1 MATATEL
8 NDALASNYLLVDLQ
22 LRSWS
27 GKKTDRAAS
36 DEVIANKGA
45 SSDSGRFVKYLFAG
59 ADAELKRVQQLG
71 NSIRA
76 FVYSRTLPWST
87 NSEGAKRGDRLLA
100 APNSFEFL
108 KELNQI
114 KQEYDGSV
122 AALQYKWAERIVE
135 ATQKLGGLANS
146 DDYPDA
152 SEIPTMF
159 SVSVDLRPVPTM
171 SDFNRISV
179 PTALAEA
186 LGQRHM
192 QLAEMQVHNALDDL
206 KKRLLEQLERMAVQ
220 LSKAGNGEKTRLYD
234 SLVTNLQEL
243 VALARAMN
251 IYGNEELSNLADKI
265 EVSLL
270 QHPVEVYRNSADKAL
285 MVADAARKLAVD
297 AAIED
302 VWK

>member
-87 NSEGAKRGDRLLA
+87 NSDGAKRGDRLLA
-100 APNSFEFL
+100 APNSFDFL
-108 KELNQI
+108 KELNEI

-122 AALQYKWAERIVE
+122 SALQAKWAERIVE
-135 ATQKLGGLANS
+135 AAQKLGGLANS

-152 SEIPTMF
+152 ADIPSMF

-220 LSKAGNGEKTRLYD
+220 LSKAGSGEKTRLYD

-243 VALARAMN
+243 VTLARAMN
-251 IYGNEELSNLADKI
+251 IYGNNELSNLADKI
-265 EVSLL
+265 EVALL

-285 MVADAARKLAVD
+285 IVADAARKLAVD